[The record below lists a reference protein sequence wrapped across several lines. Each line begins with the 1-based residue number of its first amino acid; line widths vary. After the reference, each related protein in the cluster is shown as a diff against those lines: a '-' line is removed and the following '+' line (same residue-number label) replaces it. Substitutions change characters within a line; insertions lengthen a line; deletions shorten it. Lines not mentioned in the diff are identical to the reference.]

1 MHSNPAG
8 RPGQRSGGAN
18 APQPRGG
25 SMTEPSGP
33 GSAGR
38 PTPRRIDRVLA
49 ADFTAG
55 LGALP
60 LAELRGRRAA
70 ALAEEG
76 DLSYL
81 RRVLHGRIDIIAA
94 ESARRAD
101 ADASPLVTR
110 LAEILVDTPP
120 ARAASAR
127 HLTFSRTPPPAGE
140 YRVELEARLREIAVP
155 DLADCPEAT
164 LHTAAAALA
173 EYERE
178 VSGLRHK
185 VQFVADEC
193 AAELARRYREGE
205 AAVDD
210 LLVGE

>member
-1 MHSNPAG
+1 
-8 RPGQRSGGAN
+8 
-18 APQPRGG
+18 
-25 SMTEPSGP
+25 MTEPNGP
-33 GSAGR
+33 GTASR
-38 PTPRRIDRVLA
+38 PSPRRIDRVLA

-60 LAELRGRRAA
+60 LAELRLRRTE

-81 RRVLHGRIDIIAA
+81 RRVLHGRIDILAA

-101 ADASPLVTR
+101 ADAGPLVTR
-110 LAEILVDTPP
+110 LAEILVDAPP

-127 HLTFSRTPPPAGE
+127 HLNLSRTPPPAGE
-140 YRVELEARLREIAVP
+140 YRIEVEAGLRELAVP
-155 DLADCPEAT
+155 DLADCSEAI
-164 LHTAAAALA
+164 LRKAAAALA
-173 EYERE
+173 GYERE
-178 VSGLRHK
+178 VSELRHR